1 MSSLRKQEEV
11 YDANELEY
19 GDLTFDAELEEA
31 QQASMETHIPESN
44 VGYRL
49 LQKMGWKAGQG
60 LGSEGQG
67 RIDPIRIDLKL
78 DSLGVGKEGEENAY
92 HVSSTAKRK
101 ALDSEKQLE
110 ETEEEKQQREVK
122 AVKQE
127 AIERELKVVKRAFYC
142 ELCDKQYRNIS
153 EYEQHLQSY
162 DHHHRKRFK
171 DMKEQ
176 ARKSAFVQSDR
187 EKKRER
193 ERKREERELK
203 RMQEA
208 MRKSTSLVSD
218 KKEPILTPVK
228 NIERTAAVQNNSDSR
243 RDGTGGWTTV
253 TETSRR
259 AAAAGGGGGWTTVAE
274 PSGTRGGGWTTVPA
288 PQATVATVASSVVS
302 NTTVK
307 QPGVAPADKDPSSST
322 VPAAGSTSVK
332 LSFGM
337 PQKKQGG
344 FQFGLKKK

>member
-1 MSSLRKQEEV
+1 MNSSRKQEEV
-11 YDANELEY
+11 DDANNLDY
-19 GDLTFDAELEEA
+19 GEFALDSEVDDEA
-31 QQASMETHIPESN
+31 QQANMETHIPETN

-49 LQKMGWKAGQG
+49 LQRMGWKAGQG
-60 LGSEGQG
+60 LGSQGQG
-67 RIDPIRIDLKL
+67 RKDPVPIDLKL
-78 DSLGVGKEGEENAY
+78 DSLGVGKAGEENAY

-110 ETEEEKQQREVK
+110 ETHEEKQQREVK
-122 AVKQE
+122 AVRQE
-127 AIERELKVVKRAFYC
+127 AIARELQVVKRAFYC
-142 ELCDKQYRNIS
+142 ELCDKQYRKIS

-171 DMKEQ
+171 DMKAQ
-176 ARKSAFVQSDR
+176 ARKSSFVQSEK

-208 MRKSTSLVSD
+208 MRKPTSAPSD
-218 KKEPILTPVK
+218 KKESVPVAHGNVGWTPVPK
-228 NIERTAAVQNNSDSR
+228 SSSNESR
-243 RDGTGGWTTV
+243 
-253 TETSRR
+253 
-259 AAAAGGGGGWTTVAE
+259 AGGGWTTVAA
-274 PSGTRGGGWTTVPA
+274 PSQTGGW
-288 PQATVATVASSVVS
+288 ATVQTSQPPIVAKTTTMVS
-302 NTTVK
+302 NATTK
-307 QPGVAPADKDPSSST
+307 QLEPIPPPTVTTTAATATAAP
-322 VPAAGSTSVK
+322 VK